1 MNSVWGRRESKGWP
15 SRVPNYTITALMIAL
30 ASAILAGYCRYYF
43 VWTPLERHYLREYF
57 LTGLMAKL
65 GAKTD
70 RYNVLTVMTRKNY
83 RLAVDE
89 DVASFK
95 TPFGATT
102 FTLSEDAAKRGG
114 LRLTWLR
121 KPYNNVQ
128 LHALLASWIYHGLT
142 LADLAARPLW
152 VGLTVFLAGLPF
164 AAPKDAA
171 RLRELRYGR
180 RLKGPELVTGG
191 TFNSRNRSRGIG
203 FSNHE
208 RSPAEKFFG
217 WNHRVRVP
225 HVRESSHFLIM
236 GDTGA
241 GKSALIREMLLQIQD
256 RGETA
261 IVYDPEREYTPQ
273 FFDPLRGDVIL
284 NPLDARAPYWTP
296 GEEARSE
303 PEALTLAASL
313 FPDRPNEQRFFTRG
327 PREIFAHLLTYK
339 PTPQKLAEWMS
350 HDEEIDRRVRGTEM
364 ASVIA
369 DTAPAQREGVMA
381 ELKMVAKALKLLPR
395 EGETKTRWS
404 TVQWSSQRQGWLFLT
419 STKTTRE
426 RLLPLTSLWLDLLVL
441 RLMDEG
447 TANDQA
453 TPQPVWFILDELAS
467 LQKLPQLHA
476 AITQNRKSNN
486 PVVLGFQGRSQLEV
500 LYGHE
505 AEAMLSQPATK
516 IFLRT
521 SEPRAARWISE
532 AIGEVEIEQ
541 MRESHGSEQFPR
553 DHKSKNHQ
561 LERRVEPLVMAS
573 EIMGLPD
580 QSGLMKSGNLVV
592 QLSFPYLKLPKTQPA
607 FVERKMNWQPGIEPI
622 APEAAQ
628 TGSSG
633 GPAQKLTPREQKQG
647 QEQAERTPKCGI
659 GRFFE

>member
-1 MNSVWGRRESKGWP
+1 MNSVWGRKESKGWP
-15 SRVPNYTITALMIAL
+15 SSAPVHTAMALMIAL
-30 ASAILAGYCRYYF
+30 ASAIVTGYCRYYF

-57 LTGLMAKL
+57 LTGLMPRL

-70 RYNVLTVMTRKNY
+70 QYNVLTVMTGKNY
-83 RLAVDE
+83 RLAIDE
-89 DVASFK
+89 DVAPFK
-95 TPFGATT
+95 TAFGATT

-128 LHALLASWIYHGLT
+128 LHALLASWIYHGQT

-152 VGLTVFLAGLPF
+152 AGLAVFLVGLPF

-191 TFNSRNRSRGIG
+191 AFNTRNRSRGIG
-203 FSNHE
+203 FSNYE
-208 RSPAEKFFG
+208 RTPTEKIFG
-217 WNHRVRVP
+217 WNRRVRVP
-225 HVRESSHFLIM
+225 QARESSHFLIM

-273 FFDPLRGDVIL
+273 FFDPSRGDVIL

-296 GEEARSE
+296 GDEARNE

-313 FPDRPNEQRFFTRG
+313 FPDRPNEQRFFTHG
-327 PREIFAHLLTYK
+327 PREIFAHMVTFK
-339 PTPQKLAEWMS
+339 PTPHELAEWMS
-350 HDEEIDRRVRGTEM
+350 HDEEINRRVRGTEL
-364 ASVIA
+364 ASLIA

-381 ELKMVAKALKLLPR
+381 ELKMVAKALKLLPS
-395 EGETKTRWS
+395 EKETKTRWN
-404 TVQWSSQRQGWLFLT
+404 TLQWSSQRQRWLFLT

-447 TANDQA
+447 TANHQA
-453 TPQPVWFILDELAS
+453 TRQPVWFILDELAS

-532 AIGEVEIEQ
+532 TIGEVEIEQ
-541 MRESHGSEQFPR
+541 LRESHG
-553 DHKSKNHQ
+553 D
-561 LERRVEPLVMAS
+561 
-573 EIMGLPD
+573 
-580 QSGLMKSGNLVV
+580 
-592 QLSFPYLKLPKTQPA
+592 
-607 FVERKMNWQPGIEPI
+607 
-622 APEAAQ
+622 
-628 TGSSG
+628 
-633 GPAQKLTPREQKQG
+633 
-647 QEQAERTPKCGI
+647 RTIPP
-659 GRFFE
+659 

>member
-15 SRVPNYTITALMIAL
+15 SGAPDYTITALMIAL
-30 ASAILAGYCRYYF
+30 ASAILTGYCRYYF

-57 LTGLMAKL
+57 LTGLMARL

-70 RYNVLTVMTRKNY
+70 QYDVLAVMSRKNY

-89 DVASFK
+89 DVAPFK
-95 TPFGATT
+95 TPSGATT
-102 FTLSEDAAKRGG
+102 FTLSKDAAKGGG

-121 KPYNNVQ
+121 KQYNNVQ
-128 LHALLASWIYHGLT
+128 LHALLASWIYHGQT
-142 LADLAARPLW
+142 LADLATRPLW
-152 VGLTVFLAGLPF
+152 AGLAVFLVGLLF

-171 RLRELRYGR
+171 HLRELRYGR

-191 TFNSRNRSRGIG
+191 SFSSRNRSRGIG
-203 FSNHE
+203 FSNRE
-208 RSPAEKFFG
+208 RTSAEKIFG

-225 HVRESSHFLIM
+225 QVRESSHFLIM

-241 GKSALIREMLLQIQD
+241 GKSALIREMLVQIQD

-273 FFDPLRGDVIL
+273 FFDPLRGDVVL
-284 NPLDARAPYWTP
+284 NPLDARTPFWSP
-296 GEEARSE
+296 GEEARNE

-313 FPDRPNEQRFFTRG
+313 FPDRHNEQRFFTRA
-327 PREIFAHLLTYK
+327 PREIFAHLLTHK
-339 PTPQKLAEWMS
+339 PTPQDLAEWLS

-369 DTAPAQREGVMA
+369 PTAPGQRDGVMA
-381 ELKMVAKALKLLPR
+381 ELKMVAKALKLLPS
-395 EGETKTRWS
+395 EKETKQRWN
-404 TVQWSSQRQGWLFLT
+404 TLLWSNQRRGWLFLT

-441 RLMDEG
+441 RLMDEA
-447 TANDQA
+447 TANHGQA
-453 TPQPVWFILDELAS
+453 LQPVWFILDELAS

-486 PVVLGFQGRSQLEV
+486 PVVLGFQGRSQLET

-532 AIGEVEIEQ
+532 TIGEVEIEQ
-541 MRESHGSEQFPR
+541 LRESLATEPFPR
-553 DHKSKNHQ
+553 DRKSKNYQ

-580 QSGLMKSGNLVV
+580 QRGFLKSGNLVV
-592 QLSFPYLKLPKTQPA
+592 RLSFPYLELPKTQPG
-607 FVERKMNWQPGIEPI
+607 FVERNIDWQRGDEPS
-622 APEAAQ
+622 APATERP
-628 TGSSG
+628 GSS
-633 GPAQKLTPREQKQG
+633 GPAQKLTSNEQKQA
-647 QEQAERTPKCGI
+647 QEQTKRPPSHGQS
-659 GRFFE
+659 RFFE

>member
-1 MNSVWGRRESKGWP
+1 MNPVWGRRESRGWP
-15 SRVPNYTITALMIAL
+15 SSTPVHTITALMIAL
-30 ASAILAGYCRYYF
+30 ATAIVAGYCRYYF
-43 VWTPLERHYLREYF
+43 LWTPLERHYLSEYF
-57 LTGLMAKL
+57 LTGLLPRL
-65 GAKTD
+65 GAKAD
-70 RYNVLTVMTRKNY
+70 RYDVLTVMTGKNY
-83 RLAVDE
+83 RLAIDG

-95 TPFGATT
+95 TPSGATT
-102 FTLSEDAAKRGG
+102 FTLSKDATRRGG

-121 KPYNNVQ
+121 KQYNNVE
-128 LHALLASWIYHGLT
+128 LHALLGTWIYHGQT
-142 LADLAARPLW
+142 LADLAARSLW
-152 VGLTVFLAGLPF
+152 IGLGVFLVGLPF
-164 AAPKDAA
+164 AAPKDTA

-180 RLKGPELVTGG
+180 LLKGPELVTGG

-203 FSNHE
+203 FSNFE
-208 RSPAEKFFG
+208 RTPTEKIFG
-217 WNHRVRVP
+217 WNRRVRVP
-225 HVRESSHFLIM
+225 QARESSHFLIM

-273 FFDPLRGDVIL
+273 FFDPTRGDVIL

-296 GEEARSE
+296 GDEARNE

-313 FPDRPNEQRFFTRG
+313 FPDRPNEQRFFTHG
-327 PREIFAHLLTYK
+327 PREIYAHLLTFK
-339 PTPQKLAEWMS
+339 PTPHELAEWMS
-350 HDEEIDRRVRGTEM
+350 HDEEIDRRVRGTEL
-364 ASVIA
+364 ASLIA
-369 DTAPAQREGVMA
+369 ETAPAQREGVMA

-395 EGETKTRWS
+395 ENETKRRWS
-404 TVQWSSQRQGWLFLT
+404 TVQWSSQRQGWIFLT

-441 RLMDEG
+441 RLMDE
-447 TANDQA
+447 AMIIDQA
-453 TPQPVWFILDELAS
+453 TLKTVWFILDELAS

-580 QSGLMKSGNLVV
+580 RSGFMKSGNLVV
-592 QLSFPYLKLPKTQPA
+592 QLSFPYLKLPKIQPD
-607 FVERKMNWQPGIEPI
+607 FVERSIDWQPSLELPV
-622 APEAAQ
+622 PQDER

-633 GPAQKLTPREQKQG
+633 GPAQKLTPQEHKQAP
-647 QEQAERTPKCGI
+647 EQAKRTPKRGMSL
-659 GRFFE
+659 FFE

>member
-1 MNSVWGRRESKGWP
+1 
-15 SRVPNYTITALMIAL
+15 MIAL
-30 ASAILAGYCRYYF
+30 ATAILAGYCRYYF
-43 VWTPLERHYLREYF
+43 LWTPLERHYLSEYF
-57 LTGLMAKL
+57 LTGLLPRL
-65 GAKTD
+65 GAKAD
-70 RYNVLTVMTRKNY
+70 RYDVLTVMTGKNY
-83 RLAVDE
+83 RLAIDG

-95 TPFGATT
+95 TPSGATT
-102 FTLSEDAAKRGG
+102 FTLSKDATRRGG

-121 KPYNNVQ
+121 KQYNNVE
-128 LHALLASWIYHGLT
+128 LHALLGTWIYHSQT
-142 LADLAARPLW
+142 LADLAARSLW
-152 VGLTVFLAGLPF
+152 IGLGVFLVGLPF
-164 AAPKDAA
+164 AAPKDTA

-180 RLKGPELVTGG
+180 LLKGPELVTGG

-203 FSNHE
+203 FSNYE
-208 RSPAEKFFG
+208 RTPTEKIFG

-225 HVRESSHFLIM
+225 QVRESSHFLIM

-241 GKSALIREMLLQIQD
+241 GKSALIREILVQIQE

-284 NPLDARAPYWTP
+284 NPLDARAPYWSP
-296 GEEARSE
+296 GDEARNE

-327 PREIFAHLLTYK
+327 PREIFAHLLTFK
-339 PTPQKLAEWMS
+339 PTPQDLADWMS

-395 EGETKTRWS
+395 KNETKRRWS
-404 TVQWSSQRQGWLFLT
+404 TVQWSSQRQGWIFLT

-453 TPQPVWFILDELAS
+453 TPQPIWFILDELAS

-532 AIGEVEIEQ
+532 TIGEVEIEQ
-541 MRESHGSEQFPR
+541 MRESHSSEKFPR
-553 DHKSKNHQ
+553 DHKSKNYQ

-580 QSGLMKSGNLVV
+580 QCGLMKSGNLVV
-592 QLSFPYLKLPKTQPA
+592 RLSFPYLKLPRTQPA
-607 FVERKMNWQPGIEPI
+607 FVERNIDWQPSVEPS
-622 APEAAQ
+622 APE
-628 TGSSG
+628 TGRTGGSG
-633 GPAQKLTPREQKQG
+633 GPAQKLTPQEQKQA
-647 QEQAERTPKCGI
+647 QEKAQRPPKRGK

>member
-30 ASAILAGYCRYYF
+30 ASAILTGYCRYYF

-57 LTGLMAKL
+57 LTGLMARL

-70 RYNVLTVMTRKNY
+70 RYNVLAVMTRKDY

-89 DVASFK
+89 DVAPFK

-180 RLKGPELVTGG
+180 RLKGSELVTGS

-217 WNHRVRVP
+217 RNHRVRVP
-225 HVRESSHFLIM
+225 QARESSHFLIM

-273 FFDPLRGDVIL
+273 FFDPSRGDVIL

-296 GEEARSE
+296 GDEARNE

-313 FPDRPNEQRFFTRG
+313 FPDRPNEQRFFTHG
-327 PREIFAHLLTYK
+327 PREIFAHMVTFK
-339 PTPQKLAEWMS
+339 PTPHQLAEWMS
-350 HDEEIDRRVRGTEM
+350 HDEEIDRRVRGTEL
-364 ASVIA
+364 ASLIA
-369 DTAPAQREGVMA
+369 ETAPAQREGVMA
-381 ELKMVAKALKLLPR
+381 ELKMVAKALKLLPK
-395 EGETKTRWS
+395 ENETKRRWS
-404 TVQWSSQRQGWLFLT
+404 TVQWSSQRQGWIFLT

-441 RLMDEG
+441 RLMDE
-447 TANDQA
+447 ALIIDQA
-453 TPQPVWFILDELAS
+453 TLKTVWFILDELAS

-580 QSGLMKSGNLVV
+580 RCGFMKSGNLVV
-592 QLSFPYLKLPKTQPA
+592 PLSFPYLRLPNIQPA
-607 FVERKMNWQPGIEPI
+607 FVERSIDWQPSLELPV
-622 APEAAQ
+622 PQSER
-628 TGSSG
+628 TGSGG
-633 GPAQKLTPREQKQG
+633 GPAQKLIPREQKQG
-647 QEQAERTPKCGI
+647 QEQAKRTPKRGI
-659 GRFFE
+659 SRFFE

>member
-1 MNSVWGRRESKGWP
+1 MNSVWGRRESRGWP
-15 SRVPNYTITALMIAL
+15 SSAPVHTITALMIAL
-30 ASAILAGYCRYYF
+30 ASAIVAGYCRYYF
-43 VWTPLERHYLREYF
+43 LWTPLERHYLREYF
-57 LTGLMAKL
+57 LTGLMPRL

-70 RYNVLTVMTRKNY
+70 RYDVLTVMTGKNY
-83 RLAVDE
+83 RLAIDE
-89 DVASFK
+89 DVAPFK
-95 TPFGATT
+95 TPSGVTT
-102 FTLSEDAAKRGG
+102 FTLSKDAARRGG

-121 KPYNNVQ
+121 KQYNNVE
-128 LHALLASWIYHGLT
+128 LHALLGTWIYHSQT
-142 LADLAARPLW
+142 LADLAARSLW
-152 VGLTVFLAGLPF
+152 LGLGVFLVGLPF
-164 AAPKDAA
+164 AAPKDTA

-180 RLKGPELVTGG
+180 LLKGPELVTGG

-203 FSNHE
+203 FSNYE
-208 RSPAEKFFG
+208 RTPTEKIFG
-217 WNHRVRVP
+217 WNRRVRVP
-225 HVRESSHFLIM
+225 QARESSHFLIM

-273 FFDPLRGDVIL
+273 FFDPSRGDVIL
-284 NPLDARAPYWTP
+284 NPLDARAPYWTQ
-296 GEEARSE
+296 GDEARNE

-313 FPDRPNEQRFFTRG
+313 FPDRPNEQRFFTHG
-327 PREIFAHLLTYK
+327 PREIFAHMVTFK
-339 PTPQKLAEWMS
+339 PTPHQLAEWMS
-350 HDEEIDRRVRGTEM
+350 HDEEIDRRVRGTEL
-364 ASVIA
+364 ASLIA
-369 DTAPAQREGVMA
+369 ETAPAQREGVMA
-381 ELKMVAKALKLLPR
+381 ELKMVAKALKLLPK
-395 EGETKTRWS
+395 ENETKRRWS
-404 TVQWSSQRQGWLFLT
+404 TVQWSSQRQGWIFLT

-441 RLMDEG
+441 RLMDE
-447 TANDQA
+447 AMLIDQA
-453 TPQPVWFILDELAS
+453 TLKTVWFILDELAS

-532 AIGEVEIEQ
+532 AIGEIEIEQ

-580 QSGLMKSGNLVV
+580 RCGVIKSGNLVV
-592 QLSFPYLKLPKTQPA
+592 PLSFPYLRLPNIQPA
-607 FVERKMNWQPGIEPI
+607 FVERSIDWQPSLELPV
-622 APEAAQ
+622 PQSER
-628 TGSSG
+628 TGSGG
-633 GPAQKLTPREQKQG
+633 GPGQKLIPHEQKQG
-647 QEQAERTPKCGI
+647 QEQAKRTSKRGI
-659 GRFFE
+659 SRFFE